1 MTAQFEHQES
11 RQCLVSGLKQENL
24 SLVYLNHH
32 GRLYALDMK
41 NARSKTT
48 PRKRRSALTPTPPP
62 PARAARRKKV
72 TTSIPARLAAA
83 ALAPAKTATAAN
95 VVSLPEPPTSALPAT
110 QALESPIREYGVRS
124 PLEQYLREI
133 TEVPLLTPEEEV
145 TLAGRIQRG
154 DKKAREHMI
163 RANLRL
169 CVKIA
174 RDYEHHG
181 VPLLDLVNEGNI
193 GLMKAVDYF
202 DPTKG
207 AKFSTYSSWWI
218 KQAIKRAVANQSRTI
233 RIPIHLRDRIAHF
246 WRIHSQLHNEM
257 GREPSDE
264 EISDEM
270 GLPINRI
277 RKMRRAMLTTISL
290 DAQLGDDDSS
300 TVSEVV
306 ADERSTTAYQDLDQ
320 RTRTDLV
327 RELLDRLNDRELTIL
342 RQRFALEGGSEK
354 TLEEVGEM
362 FSLTR
367 ERIRQLQN
375 IALVKL
381 RRWIEQREAVPEAA

>member
-1 MTAQFEHQES
+1 
-11 RQCLVSGLKQENL
+11 
-24 SLVYLNHH
+24 
-32 GRLYALDMK
+32 MK
-41 NARSKTT
+41 NARKKSASRVAKAALT
-48 PRKRRSALTPTPPP
+48 PVPPARSATHDPMPLATRTSHSSLPTPPP
-62 PARAARRKKV
+62 
-72 TTSIPARLAAA
+72 TSSP
-83 ALAPAKTATAAN
+83 
-95 VVSLPEPPTSALPAT
+95 LPGEPVP
-110 QALESPIREYGVRS
+110 REYGIRS

-133 TEVPLLTPEEEV
+133 TEVPLLTPDEEV
-145 TLAGRIQRG
+145 KLARRIRRG
-154 DKKAREHMI
+154 DKQAREHMI

-207 AKFSTYSSWWI
+207 AKFSTYGSWWI

-246 WRIHSQLHNEM
+246 WRTHSQLHNEL

-264 EISDEM
+264 EIADEM

-277 RKMRRAMLTTISL
+277 RKMRRAMLSTVSL

-306 ADERSTTAYQDLDQ
+306 ADERSHTAYQDLEH

-327 RELLDRLNDRELTIL
+327 RELLDGLNQRELTIL
-342 RQRFALEGGSEK
+342 RERFGLEGGSEK
-354 TLEEVGEM
+354 TLEEVGKR
-362 FSLTR
+362 FNLTR

-375 IALVKL
+375 IALTKL
-381 RRWIEQREAVPEAA
+381 RKWIEQREALPEAA

>member
-1 MTAQFEHQES
+1 M
-11 RQCLVSGLKQENL
+11 RSGLNISSVGTVKEA
-24 SLVYLNHH
+24 SLNRIGLVWFQNDELVTKEMN
-32 GRLYALDMK
+32 K
-41 NARSKTT
+41 NR
-48 PRKRRSALTPTPPP
+48 RKPMAKPVASSLTP
-62 PARAARRKKV
+62 A
-72 TTSIPARLAAA
+72 
-83 ALAPAKTATAAN
+83 APAAISAPVPSVAESP
-95 VVSLPEPPTSALPAT
+95 SLAETSRSPSTPSRASSLPAT
-110 QALESPIREYGVRS
+110 NPLEPVPRTLGVRS

-133 TEVPLLTPEEEV
+133 SEVPLLTPIEEV
-145 TLAGRIQRG
+145 KLARRIQRG
-154 DKKAREHMI
+154 DKRAREHMI

-218 KQAIKRAVANQSRTI
+218 KQAVKRAVANQSRTI

-246 WRIHSQLHNEM
+246 WRTHSRLHDEL

-264 EISDEM
+264 EIADEM
-270 GLPINRI
+270 DMPIARI
-277 RKMRRAMLTTISL
+277 RKMRRAMLSTISL

-306 ADERSTTAYQDLDQ
+306 ADERSTTAYQDLEQ
-320 RTRTDLV
+320 RTRADLV
-327 RELLDRLNDRELTIL
+327 RELLGRLNDRELTIL
-342 RQRFALEGGSEK
+342 RQRFGLEGGSEK
-354 TLEEVGEM
+354 TLEEVGES

-375 IALVKL
+375 IALTKL
-381 RRWIEQREAVPEAA
+381 RKWIEQREAVPEAS

>member
-1 MTAQFEHQES
+1 MNS
-11 RQCLVSGLKQENL
+11 I
-24 SLVYLNHH
+24 
-32 GRLYALDMK
+32 
-41 NARSKTT
+41 
-48 PRKRRSALTPTPPP
+48 
-62 PARAARRKKV
+62 RKK
-72 TTSIPARLAAA
+72 SI
-83 ALAPAKTATAAN
+83 AKTIAPSMTPQTPVIFYQAP
-95 VVSLPEPPTSALPAT
+95 LPSEPPRIPESVVATGKEPLPAT
-110 QALESPIREYGVRS
+110 IPLEPVSRALGVRS

-133 TEVPLLTPEEEV
+133 SEVPLLTPGEEV
-145 TLAGRIQRG
+145 KLARRIQRG

-218 KQAIKRAVANQSRTI
+218 KQAVKRAVANQSRTI

-246 WRIHSQLHNEM
+246 WRIHSRLHEEL
-257 GREPSDE
+257 GREASDE
-264 EISDEM
+264 EIADEM
-270 GLPINRI
+270 NMPIARI
-277 RKMRRAMLTTISL
+277 RKMRRAMLSTISL

-320 RTRTDLV
+320 RTRADMV
-327 RELLDRLNDRELTIL
+327 RELLSRLNDRELTIL

-375 IALVKL
+375 IALCKL
-381 RRWIEQREAVPEAA
+381 RKWIEQREAVPEAT

>member
-1 MTAQFEHQES
+1 M
-11 RQCLVSGLKQENL
+11 
-24 SLVYLNHH
+24 
-32 GRLYALDMK
+32 
-41 NARSKTT
+41 AR
-48 PRKRRSALTPTPPP
+48 
-62 PARAARRKKV
+62 
-72 TTSIPARLAAA
+72 
-83 ALAPAKTATAAN
+83 
-95 VVSLPEPPTSALPAT
+95 
-110 QALESPIREYGVRS
+110 
-124 PLEQYLREI
+124 
-133 TEVPLLTPEEEV
+133 
-145 TLAGRIQRG
+145 RIQRG

-246 WRIHSQLHNEM
+246 WRIHSLLQLEI
-257 GREPSDE
+257 GREPTDE
-264 EISDEM
+264 EIADEM
-270 GLPINRI
+270 NLPVNRI
-277 RKMRRAMLTTISL
+277 KKMRRAMLSTISL

-306 ADERSTTAYQDLDQ
+306 ADDRSTTAFQDLDH
-320 RTRTDLV
+320 RTRSDLV

-342 RQRFALEGGSEK
+342 RQRFGLEGGAEK
-354 TLEEVGEM
+354 TLEDVGQM
-362 FSLTR
+362 FNLTR

-375 IALVKL
+375 IALGKL
-381 RRWIEQREAVPEAA
+381 RKWIEQREALPEAA

>member
-1 MTAQFEHQES
+1 MNS
-11 RQCLVSGLKQENL
+11 I
-24 SLVYLNHH
+24 
-32 GRLYALDMK
+32 
-41 NARSKTT
+41 
-48 PRKRRSALTPTPPP
+48 
-62 PARAARRKKV
+62 RKK
-72 TTSIPARLAAA
+72 TLAKNIDPAATPLATDRFTPVASGRTE
-83 ALAPAKTATAAN
+83 LAPSPEVPATDTAGGRG
-95 VVSLPEPPTSALPAT
+95 ALPAT
-110 QALESPIREYGVRS
+110 IPLEPVSRAYGVRS

-133 TEVPLLTPEEEV
+133 SEVPLLTPAEEV
-145 TLAGRIQRG
+145 KLARRIQRG

-218 KQAIKRAVANQSRTI
+218 KQAVKRAVANQSRTI

-246 WRIHSQLHNEM
+246 WRIHSRLHEEL
-257 GREPSDE
+257 GREASDE
-264 EISDEM
+264 EIADEM
-270 GLPINRI
+270 NMPIARI
-277 RKMRRAMLTTISL
+277 RKMRRAMLSTISL

-320 RTRTDLV
+320 RTRSDMV
-327 RELLDRLNDRELTIL
+327 RELLSRLNDRELTIL

-375 IALVKL
+375 IALCKL
-381 RRWIEQREAVPEAA
+381 RKWIEQREAVPEAT